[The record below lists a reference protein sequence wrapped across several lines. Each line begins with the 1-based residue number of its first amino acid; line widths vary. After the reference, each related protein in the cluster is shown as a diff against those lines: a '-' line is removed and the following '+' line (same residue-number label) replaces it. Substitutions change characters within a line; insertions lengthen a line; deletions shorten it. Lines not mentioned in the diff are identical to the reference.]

1 MTCGIC
7 NPKAFR
13 PQKGGRVY
21 GYQTISPDNA
31 NCSGG
36 VAPDLHYMGAE
47 YVLTDWRKGNVTDR
61 PSYQVLCNGVD
72 LRKGDR
78 LIVDSL
84 KSFGS
89 RSMWRRQNL
98 ARIEAM
104 GVEVTT
110 LTPEGRGM
118 RYAS

>member
-13 PQKGGRVY
+13 PHKGGRVY
-21 GYQTISPDNA
+21 GYQTISHDNP

-36 VAPDLHYMGAE
+36 AAPDLHFMGAE
-47 YVLTDWRKGNVTDR
+47 YVVTDWRKGKVTGR
-61 PSYQVLCNGVD
+61 PGYQVLCNGVI

-89 RSMWRRQNL
+89 RSIWRKQNL
-98 ARIEAM
+98 ARIVAM

-118 RYAS
+118 RYA